1 IGSNRYLLF
10 FRALTS
16 CFYFNLSGLRVWMIF
31 KTYSTMDNLESSLE
45 KSSNFISE
53 FTYHKLI
60 DLGINKEVA
69 TYVNVFVL
77 LAILVFLV
85 YAVQH
90 VVRKALKIAFTKIYN
105 STQLRFFDYLLKNRF
120 PHFLALIA
128 PFSLVK
134 NSIPVVFNDF
144 PHLISLLDIAMEVYM
159 CVMIVSIVMAII
171 RSGADVLRE
180 KPEFSAKPM
189 ESYLQVIRMVFFLF
203 GAVAIFSSITG
214 QSPTAF
220 FAAMGA
226 ASAILL
232 LMFKDTIMGFVASI
246 QVTTNDM
253 VRIGDWITMPKY
265 GADGDVEE
273 INLTTVKVRNF
284 DKTITTIPTY
294 TLISDSF
301 QNWRGMQESGGRRI
315 KRAIIIK
322 QGSIRF
328 VGDEELPRFQKI
340 QGIRDYIDERGEV
353 IKKHNEKIGA
363 DRTVA
368 LNGRNFTNFGLY
380 RKYIDWYLNNHPGLH
395 KGMTLMVR
403 QLAPTE
409 NGLPLELYAF
419 TNTTKWAEYEYIM
432 ADIFDHLI
440 AAVPYFGLQIFER
453 TSGND
458 AFGIKFANG
467 PEVKNEKLGI
477 K

>member
-1 IGSNRYLLF
+1 
-10 FRALTS
+10 
-16 CFYFNLSGLRVWMIF
+16 
-31 KTYSTMDNLESSLE
+31 MDNLENSLE
-45 KSSNFISE
+45 KSSNFISR

-60 DLGINKEVA
+60 DAGVNKDIA
-69 TYVNVFVL
+69 AYVNIFVL
-77 LAILVFLV
+77 LAILVLLV
-85 YAVQH
+85 YIVQY
-90 VVRKALKIAFTKIYN
+90 VARRSLKMVFRKVATTTRL
-105 STQLRFFDYLLKNRF
+105 SFFDHLLANRF
-120 PHFLALIA
+120 PHFLALIV

-134 NSIPVVFNDF
+134 NSVPILFDDF
-144 PHLISLLDIAMEVYM
+144 QHLIDPMNIVLEVYM
-159 CVMIVSIVMAII
+159 VFMIISIIMSII

-180 KPEFSAKPM
+180 KPAFHAKPM
-189 ESYLQVIRMVFFLF
+189 ESYLSVIRMVFYLF

-214 QSPTAF
+214 QSPSAF

-273 INLTTVKVRNF
+273 INLTTVKVRNW

-301 QNWRGMQESGGRRI
+301 QNWRGMQETGGRRI
-315 KRAIIIK
+315 KRSIIFK
-322 QGSIRF
+322 QSSIHFVDDQELERF
-328 VGDEELPRFQKI
+328 KKI
-340 QGIRDYIDERGEV
+340 QGIKDYIESRSEE
-353 IKKHNEKIGA
+353 IRLHNEAISA
-363 DRTVA
+363 DRSLA

-380 RKYIDWYLNNHPGLH
+380 RKYADWYLRSHPGMH
-395 KGMTLMVR
+395 QGMLLMVR

-409 NGLPLELYAF
+409 NGLPLEIYGF
-419 TNTTKWAEYEYIM
+419 TNTIKWIEYEPIM

-440 AAVPYFGLQIFER
+440 AALPYFGLQIFER
-453 TSGND
+453 TSGSD
-458 AFGIKFANG
+458 IQDIRFS
-467 PEVKNEKLGI
+467 NELGLRNVMN
-477 K
+477 

>member
-1 IGSNRYLLF
+1 
-10 FRALTS
+10 
-16 CFYFNLSGLRVWMIF
+16 
-31 KTYSTMDNLESSLE
+31 MDNLEDSLE
-45 KSSNFISE
+45 KSSNFISQ
-53 FTYHKLI
+53 FTYHKLV
-60 DLGINKEVA
+60 DMGINKELA
-69 TYVNVFVL
+69 AYVNVFVL
-77 LAILVFLV
+77 LTIVVFLV
-85 YAVQH
+85 YLVQYL
-90 VVRKALKIAFTKIYN
+90 VRKVLKVAFTKIYDR
-105 STQLRFFDYLLKNRF
+105 TQLRFFSYLLKNRF

-134 NSIPVVFNDF
+134 NAIPIVFDDF
-144 PHLISLLDIAMEVYM
+144 PSLIRPLDIATEVYM
-159 CVMIVSIVMAII
+159 VFMIISIIMAII
-171 RSGADVLRE
+171 RSGTDVLRE

-189 ESYLQVIRMVFFLF
+189 ESYLQVVRMVFLLF
-203 GAVAIFSSITG
+203 GVVAIFSSITG
-214 QSPTAF
+214 KSPMAF

-315 KRAIIIK
+315 KRSIIIK
-322 QGSIRF
+322 QASIRF
-328 VGDEELPRFQKI
+328 VGEAELPDFQKI
-340 QGIRDYIDERGEV
+340 QGIRDYITERGD
-353 IKKHNEKIGA
+353 IIRKHNEKIGA
-363 DRTVA
+363 DRSLA

-380 RKYIDWYLNNHPGLH
+380 RQYAEWYVQNHPDIH

-409 NGLPLELYAF
+409 NGLPLELYVF
-419 TNTTKWAEYEYIM
+419 TTTTNWARYEYIM

-453 TSGND
+453 TSGAD
-458 AFGIKFANG
+458 TLGIKFTNG
-467 PEVKNEKLGI
+467 LEVQGGEKR
-477 K
+477 

>member
-1 IGSNRYLLF
+1 MAMENF
-10 FRALTS
+10 ETS
-16 CFYFNLSGLRVWMIF
+16 I
-31 KTYSTMDNLESSLE
+31 E
-45 KSSNFISE
+45 KSSNFISR
-53 FTYHKLI
+53 FTYDKLI
-60 DLGINKEVA
+60 ELGVNKA
-69 TYVNVFVL
+69 IASYVNVFVL
-77 LAILVFLV
+77 LAVLVLLV
-85 YAVQH
+85 YLVQYT
-90 VVRKALKIAFTKIYN
+90 VRRVLKIVFDKLA
-105 STQLRFFDYLLKNRF
+105 STTGLRFFDYLLKNRF
-120 PHFLALIA
+120 PHYLALIA
-128 PFSLVK
+128 PFSLIK
-134 NSIPVVFNDF
+134 NAIPVVFDDF
-144 PHLISLLDIAMEVYM
+144 PKLIGPLDKLMEIYMVFMIISIIMAM
-159 CVMIVSIVMAII
+159 I

-180 KPEFSAKPM
+180 KPAFYAKPM

-203 GAVAIFSSITG
+203 GAVAIFSTITG
-214 QSPTAF
+214 KSPVVF
-220 FAAMGA
+220 FTAMGA
-226 ASAILL
+226 ASAVLL

-301 QNWRGMQESGGRRI
+301 QNWRGMQNSGGRRI

-322 QGSIRF
+322 QASIRF

-340 QGIRDYIDERGEV
+340 QGIREYIANRGEE

-363 DRTVA
+363 DRSLA

-380 RKYIDWYLNNHPGLH
+380 RKYVDWYLNNHPGLH
-395 KGMTLMVR
+395 KDMTLMVR
-403 QLAPTE
+403 QLAPSE

-419 TNTTKWAEYEYIM
+419 TNTTKWVEYEYIM

-440 AAVPYFGLQIFER
+440 AAIPYFDLNIFEVE
-453 TSGND
+453 SGSD
-458 AFGIKFANG
+458 VFGIKFT
-467 PEVKNEKLGI
+467 NELGI
-477 K
+477 NKG

>member
-1 IGSNRYLLF
+1 
-10 FRALTS
+10 
-16 CFYFNLSGLRVWMIF
+16 
-31 KTYSTMDNLESSLE
+31 MDNLESSLT

-60 DLGINKEVA
+60 DLGVNKEVA

-77 LAILVFLV
+77 AAILIFLV
-85 YAVQH
+85 YAVQYI
-90 VVRKALKIAFTKIYN
+90 VRKVLKIAFTKIYN

-134 NSIPVVFNDF
+134 NAIPIVFNDF
-144 PHLISLLDIAMEVYM
+144 SQLIKPLDTAMEIYM
-159 CVMIVSIVMAII
+159 VFMIISIIMVII

-189 ESYLQVIRMVFFLF
+189 ESYLQVIRMIFFLF
-203 GAVAIFSSITG
+203 GAVAIFSSVTG

-226 ASAILL
+226 ASAVLL

-294 TLISDSF
+294 MLISDSF

-315 KRAIIIK
+315 KRSIMIK
-322 QGSIRF
+322 QSSIRF

-340 QGIRDYIDERGEV
+340 QGIRGYITERGN
-353 IKKHNEKIGA
+353 IIRKHNEEIGA
-363 DRTVA
+363 DRSLA

-380 RKYIDWYLNNHPGLH
+380 RRYVEWYVENHPNIH
-395 KGMTLMVR
+395 KHMTLLVR

-409 NGLPLELYAF
+409 NGLPLELYVF
-419 TNTTKWAEYEYIM
+419 TTTTNWAQYEYIM

-453 TSGND
+453 TSGTD
-458 AFGIKFANG
+458 TLGINFTN
-467 PEVKNEKLGI
+467 PLEVKNEKLSSDI
-477 K
+477 VK

>member
-1 IGSNRYLLF
+1 
-10 FRALTS
+10 
-16 CFYFNLSGLRVWMIF
+16 ME
-31 KTYSTMDNLESSLE
+31 NLETSIE
-45 KSSNFISE
+45 KSSNFISR
-53 FTYHKLI
+53 FSYDKLI
-60 DLGINKEVA
+60 ALGVDKSVA
-69 TYVNVFVL
+69 AYVNVFVL
-77 LAILVFLV
+77 LAILVILV
-85 YAVQH
+85 YFVQYL
-90 VVRKALKIAFTKIYN
+90 VRKVLRILFTKLAS
-105 STQLRFFDYLLKNRF
+105 STRLRFFNYLLKNRF
-120 PHFLALIA
+120 PHFLAMIA
-128 PFSLVK
+128 PFSLIK
-134 NSIPVVFNDF
+134 NAIPVVFDDF
-144 PHLISLLDIAMEVYM
+144 PKLISPFETLMDIYM
-159 CVMIVSIVMAII
+159 VFMIISIVMSII
-171 RSGADVLRE
+171 RSGADLLRE
-180 KPEFSAKPM
+180 KPEFHAKPV

-203 GAVAIFSSITG
+203 GAVSIFSTITG
-214 QSPTAF
+214 QPVGAF

-322 QGSIRF
+322 QSSIRF
-328 VGDEELPRFQKI
+328 VTDEELPKYQKI
-340 QGIRDYIDERGEV
+340 QGIQSYIQHRSEEIR
-353 IKKHNEKIGA
+353 KHNEKIGA
-363 DRTVA
+363 DRSVI

-380 RKYIDWYLNNHPGLH
+380 RKYIDWYLNNHPALH
-395 KGMTLMVR
+395 KNMTLMVR
-403 QLAPTE
+403 QLAPSE

-419 TNTTKWAEYEYIM
+419 TATTKWAEYEYIM

-440 AAVPYFGLQIFER
+440 AAIPYFDLNIFELE
-453 TSGND
+453 TGSD
-458 AFGIKFANG
+458 VCGIEFTNELDIK
-467 PEVKNEKLGI
+467 KEKL
-477 K
+477 